1 MTFDDGILTIYTV
14 VNRAALGDKPVYGL
28 IEKMRSYFSYQTL
41 GINRYYTALQADQ
54 QISAV
59 VAVPA
64 WDDIRVTDVCA
75 LEDGTQY
82 TIMMVQAE
90 KDEMGLRIMRLSLE
104 RVKQNYVLP
113 RQSEAGAADSNG

>member
-64 WDDIRVTDVCA
+64 WDDIRVTDVCE

-104 RVKQNYVLP
+104 RVKQNYELP
-113 RQSEAGAADSNG
+113 RNSEEGTADSNG

>member
-14 VNRAALGDKPVYGL
+14 ENQAAPGDKPVYGL
-28 IEKMRSYFSYQTL
+28 NEKMKSYFSYQTL

-64 WDDIRVTDVCA
+64 WDDIRVTDICV

-90 KDEMGLRIMRLSLE
+90 RDDMGLRIMRLSLE
-104 RVKQNYVLP
+104 RVEQNYELP
-113 RQSEAGAADSNG
+113 RIG